1 MKKVLR
7 KDNLY
12 GILIIEEKENM
23 KEGITNG

>member
-1 MKKVLR
+1 MKKVLH